1 LKILQRVLAKFNLRI
16 VRLDRYLGTA
26 KQLNQV
32 IDAGRNHL
40 LEMACTASDLDFDLL
55 LKNSHSQINQDVFV
69 ISRLKG
75 IRGGF
80 FVEFGA
86 TDGVSLSNTYQLEK
100 SFDWAGILVEPGQN
114 WKANLTVNR
123 SCHIDFRCVTSKS
136 GDQVQFIESTSP
148 ELSTIKGFE
157 GIDEN
162 RREMFKSY
170 DVESISL
177 EDLLD
182 EYQAPKTI
190 DYLSIDTE
198 GSEFLILENFN
209 FDKYRFKLITIE
221 HNFTENREK
230 IFKLLSKNGYERAWN
245 EFTQFD
251 DWYVHPELI

>member
-32 IDAGRNHL
+32 IDGGRNHL
-40 LEMACTASDLDFDLL
+40 LEMACTASDLDHDSL

-69 ISRLKG
+69 ISQLKG
-75 IRGGF
+75 VRSGF

-86 TDGVSLSNTYQLEK
+86 TDGLSLSNTFQLEK
-100 SFDWAGILVEPGQN
+100 NFDWKGILVEPGRN
-114 WKANLTVNR
+114 WKEKLTINR
-123 SCHIDFRCVTSKS
+123 NCHKDFRCVTARS
-136 GDQVQFIESTSP
+136 GDIVQFIESTSP

-157 GIDEN
+157 AVDEN
-162 RREMFKSY
+162 IREISQSY
-170 DVESISL
+170 GVESISL
-177 EDLLD
+177 EDLLE
-182 EYQAPKTI
+182 EYKAPKTI

-209 FDKYRFKLITIE
+209 FNKYRFRVITCE

-230 IFKLLSKNGYERAWN
+230 IFKLLSKNGYKRVWS

-251 DWYVHPELI
+251 DWYVYPELI

>member
-1 LKILQRVLAKFNLRI
+1 MKILQRMLAKFNLRI
-16 VRLDRYLGTA
+16 VRLDRHLGTA
-26 KQLNQV
+26 RQLNQV
-32 IDAGRNHL
+32 IDTGRNNL
-40 LEMACTASDLDFDLL
+40 LEMACIASDLDLYSL

-100 SFDWAGILVEPGQN
+100 IFDWSGILVEPGQN
-114 WKANLTVNR
+114 WKANLTANR

-136 GDQVQFIESTSP
+136 GDQVQFIESRSP

-157 GIDEN
+157 GKDEN
-162 RREMFKSY
+162 RREMFKGY

-209 FDKYRFKLITIE
+209 FDKYRFKLITCE

-230 IFKLLSKNGYERAWN
+230 IFRLLSKNGYERVWN